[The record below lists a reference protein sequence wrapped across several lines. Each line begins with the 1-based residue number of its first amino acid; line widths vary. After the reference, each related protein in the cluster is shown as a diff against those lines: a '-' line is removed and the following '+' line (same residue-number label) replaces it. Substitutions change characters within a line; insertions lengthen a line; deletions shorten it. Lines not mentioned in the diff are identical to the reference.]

1 MTFRKYEF
9 SLFADLGDLTQ
20 FSFESLKEKIATQ
33 YSLVVKNEN
42 DKIIATWSDKYTE
55 LVVYYFLDG
64 RFMKIK
70 SETWKELGYYFDR
83 N

>member
-42 DKIIATWSDKYTE
+42 DINVKRYPNICTTQQIHH
-55 LVVYYFLDG
+55 LVP
-64 RFMKIK
+64 K
-70 SETWKELGYYFDR
+70 
-83 N
+83 